1 MDYKN
6 YQESRNLA
14 WRILIDNEITEL
26 PIKISSICKNA
37 NIGLY
42 SYTRGR
48 PILDELRINID
59 SMSQDGFITV
69 HKGKY
74 IIFYNDAL
82 TVQRSRFT
90 VAHELGHIC
99 LGHVG
104 KYKLINREPSP
115 NDNPI
120 EQAANVFAS
129 RLLAPAIVLHD
140 LDLHEPH
147 EIAAYCDITYTAA
160 SFRAER
166 MKQLYQ
172 REKDFITANG
182 KSCFGLSPLERQV
195 RRQFANYVSQ
205 HLKY

>member
-1 MDYKN
+1 MDYSK
-6 YQESRNLA
+6 YKESRDVS
-14 WRILIDNEITEL
+14 WRILIDNKITEL

-59 SMSQDGFITV
+59 SMSQDGFTSV
-69 HKGKY
+69 WNGQY
-74 IIFYNDAL
+74 MIFYNDAL
-82 TVQRSRFT
+82 PPRRNRFT
-90 VAHELGHIC
+90 IAHELGHIH

-115 NDNPI
+115 NDDPI

-140 LDLHEPH
+140 LGLREPH
-147 EIAAYCDITYTAA
+147 EIMKYCDITYTAA
-160 SFRAER
+160 TFRAER
-166 MKQLYQ
+166 MSELYR
-172 REKDFITANG
+172 REKEFLIRSG
-182 KSCFGLSPLERQV
+182 RSCFGLSHLERQV
-195 RRQFANYVSQ
+195 REQFANYVNKI
-205 HLKY
+205 LCN